1 MSQLQWLT
9 KLSNK
14 IRMVE
19 ENTGQVL
26 TRENSQLLREV
37 MAEIDSERETL
48 MRMFDDKDL
57 N

>member
-9 KLSNK
+9 ELSNK